1 MEIDHK
7 KPRSKGG
14 KNTQDNL
21 QLLHQH
27 C

>member
-1 MEIDHK
+1 MDHK